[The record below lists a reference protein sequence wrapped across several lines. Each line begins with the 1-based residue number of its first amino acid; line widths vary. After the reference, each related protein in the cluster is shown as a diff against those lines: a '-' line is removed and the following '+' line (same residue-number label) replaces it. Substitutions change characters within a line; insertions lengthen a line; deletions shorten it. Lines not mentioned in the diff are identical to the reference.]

1 MHHAYGRVDL
11 HSFMRV
17 GAAGVDLFFVI
28 SGFIMATVGP
38 GRQPGEF
45 LLDRAWRIFPMWLIA
60 VAPWLL
66 GQTHDGA
73 TILTSLTLW
82 PVWNGTFHTP
92 ALMLGWT
99 LCFEMLFYAAF
110 AIALATRPAVP
121 IAAFALCL
129 LLGVRTGVLAY
140 VGSPLIIEFLAG
152 VAIARLPCTRHS
164 GILIAAGLAW
174 FALAPPGYYIELFGH
189 GAWLRLLAW
198 GIPAALIVY
207 GARSMEGLFR
217 HRAFDSAVLIGNAS
231 FSIYLFHE
239 LVVSHA
245 LWWPAAVTVSVA
257 FGLAAY
263 WFVERRI
270 MRLKPRLRPRQTVPI
285 GAISVESAAE

>member
-1 MHHAYGRVDL
+1 
-11 HSFMRV
+11 V

-45 LLDRAWRIFPMWLIA
+45 LLDRAWRIFPLWLIA

-73 TILTSLTLW
+73 TIITSVTLW

-110 AIALATRPAVP
+110 AVALATRPAVP

-129 LLGVRTGVLAY
+129 LLGVRSGVLAY

-152 VAIARLPCTRHS
+152 VMIAQLPRTRHS
-164 GILIAAGLAW
+164 AILIGAGLAW
-174 FALAPPGYYIELFGH
+174 FAVAPPGYYIELFGH
-189 GAWLRLLAW
+189 GAWLRLFAW

-207 GARSMEGLFR
+207 GARSMEDVFR
-217 HRAFDSAVLIGNAS
+217 HRSFDVAVLIGNAS

-239 LVVSHA
+239 LVVSHP
-245 LWWPAAVTVSVA
+245 LWWPAAVAVSIG

-270 MRLKPRLRPRQTVPI
+270 MRLKPQLRPRQAVPI
-285 GAISVESAAE
+285 GAASIESAAE